1 MTMDRREFAALL
13 PALLALTAS
22 EARAADTA
30 LSTVQ
35 SGVFKPG
42 PAKTGSIPK
51 RASRGYTK
59 GILKSGNIQLEIHET
74 TQEVG
79 APHEP
84 VETHLHSEIWLVQSG
99 TLALTTNGVTRTMV
113 AGDVGI
119 CVAGDKH
126 YIQNAGTVPAT
137 YFVVAVGPAE

>member
-1 MTMDRREFAALL
+1 MPMDRREFAALL
-13 PALLALTAS
+13 PALLTLSAS
-22 EARAADTA
+22 QADAA
-30 LSTVQ
+30 STTLPLVE

-51 RASRGYTK
+51 RASRGFTR
-59 GILKSGNIQLEIHET
+59 GMLKAGNIQLEIHET

-99 TLALTTNGVTRTMV
+99 TIALTTNGVTRTMA

-126 YIQNAGTVPAT
+126 YIQNAGDTPAT

>member
-1 MTMDRREFAALL
+1 MDRREFAAVL
-13 PALLALTAS
+13 PTLIAALSGKAS
-22 EARAADTA
+22 AADTS
-30 LSTVQ
+30 LPIVQ
-35 SGVFKPG
+35 SGIFPPGPPKPG
-42 PAKTGSIPK
+42 AVPK
-51 RASRGYTK
+51 RASRAYTK
-59 GILKSGNIQLEIHET
+59 GMLKAGNIQLEIHET

-99 TLALTTNGVTRTMV
+99 TVALTTNGVTRKMV

-126 YIQNAGTVPAT
+126 YVQNAGDTPAT
-137 YFVVAVGPAE
+137 YFVVTVGPPE

>member
-1 MTMDRREFAALL
+1 LL
-13 PALLALTAS
+13 PALLALSAS
-22 EARAADTA
+22 RAEAAELPA
-30 LSTVQ
+30 VE

-42 PAKTGSIPK
+42 PAKGGAIPK
-51 RASRGYTK
+51 RASRAYTK
-59 GILKSGNIQLEIHET
+59 GMLKAGNIQLEIHET

-84 VETHLHSEIWLVQSG
+84 VETHAHSEIWLVQSG
-99 TLALTTNGVTRTMV
+99 TIELTTNGVARKMV

-126 YIQNAGTVPAT
+126 YIQNAGETPAT
-137 YFVVAVGPAE
+137 YFVVAVGPPE

>member
-1 MTMDRREFAALL
+1 MDRREFAAVL
-13 PALLALTAS
+13 PTLIAALSGKAN
-22 EARAADTA
+22 AADTS
-30 LSTVQ
+30 LPIVQ
-35 SGVFKPG
+35 SGIFSPGPPKPG
-42 PAKTGSIPK
+42 AVPK
-51 RASRGYTK
+51 RASRAYTK
-59 GILKSGNIQLEIHET
+59 GMLKAGNIQLEIHET

-99 TLALTTNGVTRTMV
+99 TVALTTNGVTRKMV

-126 YIQNAGTVPAT
+126 YVQNAGDTPAT
-137 YFVVAVGPAE
+137 YFVVTVGPPE

>member
-1 MTMDRREFAALL
+1 MPMDRREFAALL
-13 PALLALTAS
+13 PALLALSSSRAN
-22 EARAADTA
+22 AAD
-30 LSTVQ
+30 LPVVQ

-59 GILKSGNIQLEIHET
+59 GMLKAGNIQLEIHET

-84 VETHLHSEIWLVQSG
+84 IETHLHSEIWLLQSG
-99 TLALTTNGVTRTMV
+99 TVNLTTNGVTQKLE

-126 YIQNAGTVPAT
+126 YVQNAGDTPAT
-137 YFVVAVGPAE
+137 YFVVTIGPPE

>member
-1 MTMDRREFAALL
+1 MLKA
-13 PALLALTAS
+13 
-22 EARAADTA
+22 
-30 LSTVQ
+30 
-35 SGVFKPG
+35 
-42 PAKTGSIPK
+42 GS
-51 RASRGYTK
+51 
-59 GILKSGNIQLEIHET
+59 IQLEIHET

-99 TLALTTNGVTRTMV
+99 TIALTTNGVTRTMV

-126 YIQNAGTVPAT
+126 YLQNAGDTPAT

>member
-1 MTMDRREFAALL
+1 MDRREFVSLL
-13 PALLALTAS
+13 PALLSLSPSAVY
-22 EARAADTA
+22 AADA
-30 LSTVQ
+30 SLAAIQ

-42 PAKTGSIPK
+42 PARTGSIPK

-59 GILKSGNIQLEIHET
+59 GMLKAGNIQLEIHET

-84 VETHLHSEIWLVQSG
+84 METHLHSEIWLVQSG
-99 TLALTTNGVTRTMV
+99 TIALTTNGVTRTMV

-126 YIQNAGTVPAT
+126 YIQNAGDTPAT
-137 YFVVAVGPAE
+137 YFVVAVGPSE